1 MPKANK
7 FQVVGI
13 VGDVLKRPDVEIQ
26 PTMYT
31 PILDGDRRRTYLVL
45 RTSIEPHSIEPSIR
59 RAIENLDRD
68 LPLFQV
74 RTTAEIIE
82 TTVQRREFSIVLLSL
97 FAGLALILAAVG
109 LYGVLSY
116 TVSQRTGEM
125 GIRMALGATSADV
138 RRLILVEGMKPAL
151 AGVAVGI
158 AGGLAATRLLS
169 SMLFNVSPMDPYT
182 FAAVAAV
189 LIGVAALACL
199 IPAMRAT
206 RIDPTIALRR
216 E

>member
-1 MPKANK
+1 
-7 FQVVGI
+7 
-13 VGDVLKRPDVEIQ
+13 
-26 PTMYT
+26 MYT
-31 PILDGDRRRTYLVL
+31 PILDGGRRVTFLVM
-45 RTSIEPHSIEPSIR
+45 RTSIEPHSVVPSIR
-59 RAIENLDRD
+59 KAIDNLDRD

-82 TTVQRREFSIVLLSL
+82 TTVQRREFSILLLSL
-97 FAGLALILAAVG
+97 FAGLALVLAAVG

-116 TVSQRTGEM
+116 TVQQRTGEM
-125 GIRMALGATSADV
+125 GIRMALGASAGDV
-138 RRLILVEGMKPAL
+138 RRLILAQGMKPAL
-151 AGVAVGI
+151 AGVAGGI
-158 AGGLAATRLLS
+158 AGALIATRLLS
-169 SMLFNVSPMDPYT
+169 SMLFHVSPMDPST
-182 FAAVAAV
+182 FAAVATG